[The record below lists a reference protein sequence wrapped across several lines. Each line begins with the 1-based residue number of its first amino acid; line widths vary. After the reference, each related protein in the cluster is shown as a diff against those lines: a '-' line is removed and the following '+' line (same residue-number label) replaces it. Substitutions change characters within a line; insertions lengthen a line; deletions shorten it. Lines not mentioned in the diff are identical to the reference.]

1 MKQHHSPPPPHNEAS
16 FWNGQ
21 KVASQRPTTPMR
33 QVLVGWS
40 LPFPHPKNV
49 CFPLLPRNSPGT
61 SMYHLQKRKHLGELY
76 LVTSVFLNAHFKKK
90 HVGIGVSLYSHGWC
104 LTKFPKTPMAS
115 SLQNDQNPYL
125 CRWWTWSF
133 EASQHHLGGVEWLDL
148 RSAGC
153 KCSKGLILPARW
165 AGPLPVTSRG
175 P

>member
-1 MKQHHSPPPPHNEAS
+1 MAKRWRANDQRPQCAKCWWADRCHSPT
-16 FWNGQ
+16 Q
-21 KVASQRPTTPMR
+21 KMFVFLCCQETV
-33 QVLVGWS
+33 QVL
-40 LPFPHPKNV
+40 PCTTYK
-49 CFPLLPRNSPGT
+49 
-61 SMYHLQKRKHLGELY
+61 KRKHLGELY
-76 LVTSVFLNAHFKKK
+76 LVTSVFFKCPFQKK